1 MAKQILTPNGLR
13 QSVDM
18 TPAKGRG
25 ATTAAAKR
33 IFDAMRTQIRAVFPD
48 DDQEAWAWTG
58 EDFVRHEIERPGDDY
73 LVWLKEQY
81 EPSNEFAQR
90 MVRRMFTMWQEM
102 EEQGFRANDLELYE
116 HQKALFAWMAL
127 SIANGTH
134 DSIEQLLIRSPY
146 GSGKS
151 LTAGLAVRAFTEVQA
166 ELESEGIAA
175 NKLPT
180 GVLLGLRKEHMLQN
194 AVGQQYAVLQ
204 PPYTVERADINVY
217 WKNLETMFGDDFAK
231 HFKKPNGKTHPF
243 YDLFSTDEA
252 ETEDAL
258 PVPERVQRLVA
269 TMDATQQR
277 SWAAMSAKRRGEI
290 VRMLTMLAA
299 GQVVLVPDVY
309 NVPQPERPLPRE
321 ETQATTE
328 HRYRGD
334 SAHALRESA
343 TYRVKATHKHL
354 ALDAAGYTT
363 KPNAT
368 NPAQFCIAYGSM
380 VTRDPE
386 SIRADIREEVLRR
399 GRFLSVDEAGAY
411 TPGSLADS
419 MSELSGERPLVLGFT
434 GQDRGIEGWSKRS
447 PVLSVQ
453 QMIRLKLMKPIA
465 FMGLGDANNPPP
477 VGTEEAWKA
486 YADRMFSPEAT
497 AEALNLP
504 QPHELD
510 SVVIA
515 PPKHLREY
523 AHRIRK
529 AHEEQGIPVKIWCFD
544 PDARDSRWSIVVNGF
559 NAPKEQGEPRRI
571 LVAPPS
577 QMAEALHLHAECYD
591 VLAPMNKFAIDQ
603 ARGRLGHIRNSGSAS
618 EQSKARTYFRVQW
631 LQGTSGEPYIREVAS
646 MMGYTLPDENATW
659 QPLRCMIDATA
670 YHADAKRKGLSEPEP
685 IPDAARVQLRKRRM
699 AAKQAWTP
707 IKSTSPFVLE
717 KERRRVER
725 EAERRRASYVPP
737 KQTGDAAQER
747 TLGGGLL
754 PSRQTLVVQR
764 GKLRVSVETS
774 TEGKVSNIYDIV
786 LQFGIHSYQASL
798 AVKADN
804 EFRAGKRGDAL
815 ASAVVDEAI
824 RLRGVADRRAGRPEE
839 QYE

>member
-1 MAKQILTPNGLR
+1 
-13 QSVDM
+13 M
-18 TPAKGRG
+18 TPVKGRG
-25 ATTAAAKR
+25 ASSTAARK
-33 IFDAMRTQIRAVFPD
+33 IFDVMRAQIRDVFPD
-48 DDQEAWAWTG
+48 DDQEAWTWTG

-102 EEQGFRANDLELYE
+102 EEQGFCANDLELYE

-127 SIANGTH
+127 NIANGTH
-134 DSIEQLLIRSPY
+134 DQIANLLIRSPY

-204 PPYTVERADINVY
+204 PPYTVERGDINVY
-217 WKNLETMFGDDFAK
+217 WKNLQTMFGDDFAK
-231 HFKKPNGKTHPF
+231 HFKKPGGKTHPF
-243 YDLFSTDEA
+243 YDLFTTDESDA
-252 ETEDAL
+252 EDTL
-258 PVPERVQRLVA
+258 PTPARVERLIG

-277 SWAAMSAKRRGEI
+277 SWAAMPAKRRGEI

-299 GQVVLVPDVY
+299 GEVVLVPDIY

-321 ETQATTE
+321 EDEEDTE
-328 HRYRGD
+328 QRYRGD

-354 ALDAAGYTT
+354 ALDASTYTT
-363 KPNAT
+363 KPDT
-368 NPAQFCIAYGSM
+368 MNPAQFCIAYGSM
-380 VTRDPE
+380 VTRHPE
-386 SIRADIREEVLRR
+386 NIRADIRDEVLRR
-399 GRFLSVDEAGAY
+399 ARFLSVDEAGAY

-419 MSELSGERPLVLGFT
+419 MGELSGEWPLVLGFT
-434 GQDRGIEGWSKRS
+434 GQDRGIEGWSQRS

-465 FMGLGDANNPPP
+465 FMGLGDATNPPP
-477 VGTEEAWKA
+477 VGTEEAWNA
-486 YADRMFSPEAT
+486 YKERMFSSEAT

-603 ARGRLGHIRNSGSAS
+603 ARGRLGHIRNNGSAS
-618 EQSKARTYFRVQW
+618 QQAKARTYFRVQW
-631 LQGTSGEPYIREVAS
+631 LQGTTGEPYIREVAK
-646 MMGYTLPDENATW
+646 MMGYALPDENATW
-659 QPLRCMIDATA
+659 QPLRCMIDAAA
-670 YHADAKRKGLSEPEP
+670 YHADARRKGLSEPEP
-685 IPDAARVQLRKRRM
+685 IPDASKVQLRKRRM
-699 AAKQAWTP
+699 AAKQTWTP

-717 KERRRVER
+717 KERRRAER
-725 EAERRRASYVPP
+725 EAEKRRASYVPP
-737 KQTGDAAQER
+737 KQTPDPAQER
-747 TLGGGLL
+747 TVGGGLL
-754 PSRQTLVVQR
+754 TSRQTFVVQR
-764 GKLRVSVETS
+764 GKVRTSVET
-774 TEGKVSNIYDIV
+774 TGEGRVSNLYEIV
-786 LQFGIHSYQASL
+786 VQFGIHSYQASL
-798 AVKADN
+798 QVKADN

-815 ASAVVDEAI
+815 ANAVIDEAV
-824 RLRGVADRRAGRPEE
+824 RLRGVADRRAGRTEE
-839 QYE
+839 DYE